1 VNTDSVFLGFMTPM
15 FLRTRM
21 MPDFDSL
28 PFHPFPIE
36 VVRGDGGEHR
46 FCFFRVHAPHGFS

>member
-1 VNTDSVFLGFMTPM
+1 
-15 FLRTRM
+15 

-36 VVRGDGGEHR
+36 VVRGDGGEH
-46 FCFFRVHAPHGFS
+46 